1 MNARTAPRHTTHPDS
16 AGADLVAPT
25 WWRSAARSFLA
36 NPDPVERL
44 RGGAP
49 LNQVRDRYLMYGGGE
64 TGCTD
69 HPTVSGSRR

>member
-1 MNARTAPRHTTHPDS
+1 MNAHTAPRHTTHPDS
-16 AGADLVAPT
+16 AGADLVALGRPF
-25 WWRSAARSFLA
+25 FLA

-64 TGCTD
+64 TGYTD
-69 HPTVSGSRR
+69 YPTLSDSRR